1 MPAGDGGGVQE
12 DAEGG
17 RGGLWRRYHRQAS
30 SILHHT
36 NVHCPKIVSYMHCPK
51 NNLVQGRNTRAGFV
65 N

>member
-1 MPAGDGGGVQE
+1 MPAGDGGGDQE

-36 NVHCPKIVSYMHCPK
+36 NVHCPKIVSYMHYALSK
-51 NNLVQGRNTRAGFV
+51 K
-65 N
+65 